1 MIFRALRV
9 PSHSLALALAAA
21 TLLTLAACVSGGVR
35 AARSG
40 DLPALAAQIQSCIDD
55 GSLTNGQ
62 TADIAR
68 AIAEREIENARGKPG
83 VARIA
88 ELRACARDLDDA
100 LEAREKGADEVG
112 VEAAWARALYGE
124 LDEGDARDYATATDP
139 RLRAIAVLGLVDAEA
154 GPARRKA
161 MIDPLLEARRA
172 AMRAAQKAR
181 DPSDVPA
188 LAEAARLD
196 PDPLVRTDA
205 MRALASMGGPEVAAR
220 LRDLW
225 TVGDDG
231 LRGDIGFAWTRPSI
245 YPHGGEAALR
255 VILSTQHGSGAIEA
269 AGAVLRTRPRARAQ
283 EEDAPS
289 RELRQMAVALY
300 VRSIA
305 NDARRARLHAL
316 ATAPVEGEADLEPIV
331 AAVRAASKDD
341 EIEIRVVAL
350 SRLLEVEGERARAI
364 AELEPIAGS
373 QRGQLSR
380 RALFSLAA
388 IGHLRIQAWLERD
401 LRSSDAQARLSAA
414 VGLVALGRAPR
425 GAIVLAD
432 ADPSVRT
439 RASCILLGADRRR

>member
-1 MIFRALRV
+1 MIFRFRRDRGLSRG
-9 PSHSLALALAAA
+9 LALAAA
-21 TLLTLAACVSGGVR
+21 LTLAACVSGGVR
-35 AARSG
+35 AAKSG
-40 DLPALAAQIQSCIDD
+40 DLPALAAQIQSRIDD

-68 AIAEREIENARGKPG
+68 AVAEREIEIARGKPG

-100 LEAREKGADEVG
+100 LEAREKNADEVG

-124 LDEGDARDYATATDP
+124 LDEGDARDYASATDP
-139 RLRAIAVLGLVDAEA
+139 RLRAIAVLSLVDAEG

-172 AMRAAQKAR
+172 VMRASQKAR

-188 LAEAARLD
+188 LAEAVRLD

-205 MRALASMGGPEVAAR
+205 LRALASIGGTEVAAR

-245 YPHGGEAALR
+245 YPHGGEEALR
-255 VILSTQHGSGAIEA
+255 VIFSTQRGAGAIEA
-269 AGAVLRTRPRARAQ
+269 AAAVLRTRPRAN

-289 RELRQMAVALY
+289 RELREMAVALY
-300 VRSIA
+300 VRSIGT
-305 NDARRARLHAL
+305 DARRARLHAL
-316 ATAPVEGEADLEPIV
+316 ATAPLGTEADLEPII
-331 AAVRAASKDD
+331 AAVRAASKDE
-341 EIEIRVVAL
+341 EIEIRLAAL
-350 SRLLEVEGERARAI
+350 SRLLEVESDRARAI

-380 RALFSLAA
+380 KALFSLAA
-388 IGHLRIQAWLERD
+388 VGHLRIQAWLERD
-401 LRSSDAQARLSAA
+401 LRSPDAQARLSAA